1 MPDDEK
7 RIAHAYSEGFG
18 YEGELAHL
26 SKPAMLIYFLMF
38 FLGCVYWIAFLWFA
52 TDEANFY

>member
-1 MPDDEK
+1 MTRSELRMPIHK
-7 RIAHAYSEGFG
+7 ASGH
-18 YEGELAHL
+18 EGELAHL
-26 SKPAMLIYFLMF
+26 SKPARMLIYFLMF